1 MSHQFKKCL
10 VWSLF
15 IVNVLFSEQHKM
27 SQRAELL
34 AIVEKE
40 DAEAV
45 VQFLKNV
52 SKSRTGSF
60 FLLKLQWKMVKRL
73 HVCPYTGWNDW
84 TVLLKEKNETYT
96 YMYIYIV
103 HGDAMMYAFF
113 FLFLVSMIILQI

>member
-1 MSHQFKKCL
+1 MLYQFKKCL
-10 VWSLF
+10 VWTLF
-15 IVNVLFSEQHKM
+15 IINVLFSEQHKM

-60 FLLKLQWKMVKRL
+60 FLLLKLQWKMVKRL

-84 TVLLKEKNETYT
+84 TGLSKEKNETYT
-96 YMYIYIV
+96 YIYIV

-113 FLFLVSMIILQI
+113 FLFLVSIIIWHI

>member
-15 IVNVLFSEQHKM
+15 IVNVLFPEQHKM

-60 FLLKLQWKMVKRL
+60 SSSEITVKNGEETACMSLYWLK
-73 HVCPYTGWNDW
+73 
-84 TVLLKEKNETYT
+84 
-96 YMYIYIV
+96 
-103 HGDAMMYAFF
+103 
-113 FLFLVSMIILQI
+113 

>member
-1 MSHQFKKCL
+1 M
-10 VWSLF
+10 WSLF

-60 FLLKLQWKMVKRL
+60 FLLKLQ
-73 HVCPYTGWNDW
+73 
-84 TVLLKEKNETYT
+84 
-96 YMYIYIV
+96 
-103 HGDAMMYAFF
+103 
-113 FLFLVSMIILQI
+113 